1 MWKLWLW
8 ILRLWAT
15 LSVWN
20 ISLVLPA
27 ECPTVLRVPI
37 IYEWWWK
44 SNVFFSDTAN
54 CDLIIWHFQQDRSF
68 GGRSHLFHSR
78 HVWSQREKHNNNNND
93 NDGSVPFWY
102 LSKPWQSQ
110 HKHGKQNQQPET
122 KGAGIQP
129 SFNLLRLFSCHTI
142 IKIVLCSHLA
152 VFQSLQWKYHS
163 MDSLISFSRSKF
175 TLVLLCSFVRSVNCN
190 RGTI

>member
-1 MWKLWLW
+1 MFLKCFQQGLKKFQHRTLEESITGAFYPQFHGAIRCVLQMWKLWLL
-8 ILRLWAT
+8 ILRLWVT

-27 ECPTVLRVPI
+27 ECPTVLQVPI

-54 CDLIIWHFQQDRSF
+54 CDLIIWHLEQETSF

-78 HVWSQREKHNNNNND
+78 HVWSQR
-93 NDGSVPFWY
+93 
-102 LSKPWQSQ
+102 
-110 HKHGKQNQQPET
+110 GKAPRQQR
-122 KGAGIQP
+122 K
-129 SFNLLRLFSCHTI
+129 
-142 IKIVLCSHLA
+142 
-152 VFQSLQWKYHS
+152 QSLQWKYPS
-163 MDSLISFSRSKF
+163 MDPLITF
-175 TLVLLCSFVRSVNCN
+175 TGLITVCSFVTSVNGI